1 MHGHRASLGLFG
13 TGLKF
18 HLLHSPW
25 AFCSPSAAQV
35 QSKTPHWRIFI
46 VPERQKEDSGSS
58 HCIGPWEAMT
68 SVSAHLLHLQGSG
81 RWRKVHRTIEWWGW
95 KGP

>member
-18 HLLHSPW
+18 YLLHSPW

-35 QSKTPHWRIFI
+35 QRKTPHWRIFS
-46 VPERQKEDSGSS
+46 VPKRQKEDLGSS
-58 HCIGPWEAMT
+58 HCIGPWGGHDF
-68 SVSAHLLHLQGSG
+68 SVSPSTASPGFGEMEKGS
-81 RWRKVHRTIEWWGW
+81 
-95 KGP
+95 